1 MSVKTIVKYNT
12 TLVWSLGIAIAVTIS
27 WSIHKSVLWA
37 TIHGILNWIF
47 VFYYFITNYLSPT
60 SL

>member
-1 MSVKTIVKYNT
+1 MSVKTIGKIKINT

-37 TIHGILNWIF
+37 TIHGILNWIY
-47 VFYYFITNYLSPT
+47 VLYYSFTN
-60 SL
+60 

>member
-1 MSVKTIVKYNT
+1 MSVKTIGKIKINT

-37 TIHGILNWIF
+37 TIHGILNWIYF
-47 VFYYFITNYLSPT
+47 LYYSFTN
-60 SL
+60 